1 MTKLYAIFGKLYTE
15 IIVMKKVKLVLGIC
29 LLLLILSCEGS
40 DAYQGKWKALDLK
53 GKKHQI
59 TFSQKEITIKD
70 SSGKSIIHS
79 YIQSGMGHHGSSD
92 KSVDTY
98 KILLNNG
105 QNYQI
110 YFPKNDESL
119 GLIMDG
125 NGLQIFTISRKDYLT
140 YDDINK

>member
-1 MTKLYAIFGKLYTE
+1 
-15 IIVMKKVKLVLGIC
+15 
-29 LLLLILSCEGS
+29 
-40 DAYQGKWKALDLK
+40 
-53 GKKHQI
+53 
-59 TFSQKEITIKD
+59 
-70 SSGKSIIHS
+70 
-79 YIQSGMGHHGSSD
+79 MGHHGSSD